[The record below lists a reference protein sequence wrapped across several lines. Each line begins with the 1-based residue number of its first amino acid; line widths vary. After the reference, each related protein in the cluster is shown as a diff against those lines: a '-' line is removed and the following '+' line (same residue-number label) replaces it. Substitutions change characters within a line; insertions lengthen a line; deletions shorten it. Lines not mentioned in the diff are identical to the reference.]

1 MRRFNLKKI
10 AIVLGISGVVIWGG
24 SVTFAKMIEKHN
36 IKVNQ
41 AIAQQKKEQEE
52 AEAKKPIIGVNEEGK
67 NKLMMQKKY
76 KKN

>member
-41 AIAQQKKEQEE
+41 AIAQQKKRTRRGRSKETNNR
-52 AEAKKPIIGVNEEGK
+52 G
-67 NKLMMQKKY
+67 
-76 KKN
+76 

>member
-41 AIAQQKKEQEE
+41 AIAQQKKN
-52 AEAKKPIIGVNEEGK
+52 KKR
-67 NKLMMQKKY
+67 QKQR
-76 KKN
+76 NQ